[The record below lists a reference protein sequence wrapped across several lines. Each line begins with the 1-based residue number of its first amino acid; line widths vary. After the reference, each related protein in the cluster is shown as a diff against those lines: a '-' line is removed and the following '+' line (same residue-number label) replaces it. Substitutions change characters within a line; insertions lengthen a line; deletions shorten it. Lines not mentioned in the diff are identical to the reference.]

1 MRKSLR
7 KFSYIDTGNSA
18 TTEVKMKTVRFNE
31 ERLNSFLAVVSE
43 QMKDKPQ
50 TMNLLSQLLQGAIIA
65 EDVPDTDATQ
75 KGE

>member
-1 MRKSLR
+1 
-7 KFSYIDTGNSA
+7 
-18 TTEVKMKTVRFNE
+18 MKTVRFNE